1 MSAQTVTV
9 EVADGVARVRLNR
22 PERANA
28 FDLPMAHAFGEAV
41 ERASAEDV
49 RVVLL
54 TGAGRRFCAGGD
66 VSSFLVREDPA
77 AYVRE
82 LATVLEAHVRRLSV
96 LTKPVVAAVQGTA
109 AGAGLAFVLSAD
121 LVIASPDARFM
132 MAYADIGL
140 TPDCGVSYL
149 LPRVVGLRR
158 ALQLTLTRATLGA
171 DEAAEWG
178 LVTSVAEDPA
188 AAAAELAGG
197 IAAGPATALG
207 QARRLLRTTY
217 DVPRAEHAENESATI
232 SAAVVTP
239 EAVELIRRFT
249 AR

>member
-1 MSAQTVTV
+1 MSGPAVTV
-9 EVADGVARVRLNR
+9 EVLDGVARITLNR

-28 FDLPMAHAFGEAV
+28 FDLPMAHAFGAAV
-41 ERASAEDV
+41 DRVQDDDV

-66 VSSFLVREDPA
+66 VSSFLAGQEPA

-96 LTKPVVAAVQGTA
+96 LAKPVVAAVQGAA

-121 LVIASPDARFM
+121 LVVAAPDARFT
-132 MAYADIGL
+132 MAYANIGL

-158 ALQLTLTRATLGA
+158 ALALTLTRATLDA
-171 DEAAEWG
+171 TEASEWG
-178 LVTSVAEDPA
+178 LVTSVADDPVA
-188 AAAAELAGG
+188 SAAELADT
-197 IAAGPATALG
+197 IAGGPATALG
-207 QARRLLRTTY
+207 QARRLLRTAY
-217 DVPRAEHAENESATI
+217 DVPRPEHADDESATI
-232 SAAVVTP
+232 SASVSTP

-249 AR
+249 DR